1 MSDSQEDQ
9 FEKAK
14 NDLAVKVAVEGGK
27 QMLTQGVDVIK
38 QQMEDRKLTDYMEL
52 KIDNEEEENR
62 KARERNDTMISKAN
76 QYV

>member
-1 MSDSQEDQ
+1 
-9 FEKAK
+9 
-14 NDLAVKVAVEGGK
+14 
-27 QMLTQGVDVIK
+27 
-38 QQMEDRKLTDYMEL
+38 MEDKNLTSYMEL